1 MLTISRGDHTFTIV
15 IINITITLQGEMFLQ
30 GSPASEDLFLPRSP
44 APPAANGDPDYERQ
58 LDFSNLFKWE

>member
-44 APPAANGDPDYERQ
+44 APPAANGDPDYER
-58 LDFSNLFKWE
+58 